1 MEPRHEIEIAKLVKK
16 REEVIESE
24 QQLNSEKEKLIQLE
38 LTKEQNEEICQ
49 EQEQETRI
57 NREQATQMQPEIDNL
72 KKELAEHESIRDELQ
87 G

>member
-1 MEPRHEIEIAKLVKK
+1 MLDFVEFKRQMEPRHEIEIAKLAKK

-57 NREQATQMQPEIDNL
+57 NREQAT
-72 KKELAEHESIRDELQ
+72 
-87 G
+87 